1 MMEVTASRVV
11 QNLLLLLVLSVL
23 CAGPLEPAPDAAAG
37 EGKEKP
43 FLEWV
48 GETAIHLDSA
58 GKGPWARSADLSF
71 LDEALKGKRIV
82 YLGVSDHWISQKY
95 DYRLLFI
102 KYLADKGWRHIGME
116 MDVCDGRRIDRYLAT
131 GDPTCLQRVA
141 LYGYKG
147 GWREDRDDMPQGF
160 PGIKNPNFRKGFL
173 EQSHRFLGE
182 LRSVS
187 ETQLPGP
194 ERLHWFGFDLGLFPS
209 VAYEDA
215 GSIVSPHRSEPL
227 IEEICQRMERVEG
240 ETRTEEAQRLDDL
253 VGYIQSNSEK
263 VSTIL
268 GKTETRRLV
277 QTLHHQAENVRFL
290 DAAKNGPSTMDWIQG
305 LMRRERQDIGFL
317 DEILAE
323 LPRDEKVIF
332 MGHNLHL
339 SKDSNEIAFG
349 PIGASALNMWVS
361 VGTHLAR
368 SFPGEVY
375 SIWMMYD
382 HGRHNVVTQ
391 PEAIEEVQSNPS
403 TVEHLL
409 AQAGSVFYLP
419 LGTGDERE
427 GFLQE
432 RQQFL
437 QNGAIANGVIAD
449 QADALFFVREVT
461 GLAEW
466 EPSSGAAVDSKE

>member
-1 MMEVTASRVV
+1 MKVTALRVFRKI
-11 QNLLLLLVLSVL
+11 LLSLVLSVL
-23 CAGPLEPAPDAAAG
+23 CAAALEPVPGAVA
-37 EGKEKP
+37 EKGREKA
-43 FLEWV
+43 FLQWV
-48 GETAIHLDSA
+48 EETAIDFDPA
-58 GKGPWARSADLSF
+58 GDGSWARSADLSF

-82 YLGVSDHWISQKY
+82 YLGESDHWISQKY
-95 DYRLLFI
+95 DYRLLLI
-102 KYLADKGWRHIGME
+102 KYLASKGWRYIGME
-116 MDVCDGRRIDRYLAT
+116 MDVCDGRRVDRYLAT
-131 GDPTCLQRVA
+131 GDPTYLQRVA

-147 GWREDRDDMPQGF
+147 GWREDRDDRPQGF
-160 PGIKNPNFRKGFL
+160 PGVENPNFRKGFL
-173 EQSHRFLGE
+173 EQSHRFLRE

-215 GSIVSPHRSEPL
+215 ESIVSPYRSEPL
-227 IEEICQRMERVEG
+227 IEEICERMERVEG
-240 ETRTEEAQRLDDL
+240 ETRTEEARRLDDL
-253 VGYIQSNSEK
+253 VGHIQSNFEK
-263 VSTIL
+263 VSAIL
-268 GKTETRRLV
+268 GETEARRLV
-277 QTLHHQAENVRFL
+277 RTLRHQAENVRFL
-290 DAAKNGPSTMDWIQG
+290 EGAKNGPSTMDWVQG
-305 LMRRERQDIGFL
+305 LMRRERHDIGLL

-339 SKDSNEIAFG
+339 SKDSDNIGFG

-375 SIWMMYD
+375 AIWMMYD

-391 PEAIEEVQSNPS
+391 PEAIEEMQSNPS

-419 LGTGDERE
+419 LGTGDDRE
-427 GFLQE
+427 GFLKE

-437 QNGAIANGVIAD
+437 QNGEIANGVIAD

-461 GLAEW
+461 GLADW
-466 EPSSGAAVDSKE
+466 EPSSGAADPRE